1 MRYQSS
7 PGFKMSPVFFL
18 IILNLVFFVA
28 TIISR
33 DLIFF
38 LGLKPAAFLSKPWTI
53 VTSMFIHG
61 GFGHIFGNM
70 ITLFFFGSYL
80 SRLVGDGRF
89 LITYLGG
96 GILGG
101 ILFILLGSPL
111 SIAIGASGAVYAV
124 AGAMVM
130 LRPNLRVLLYFIV
143 PMPLWVVITVFFV
156 VFSFIPGIAWQA
168 HLGGLIFGL
177 IAGYLFR
184 KRERSYLI

>member
-7 PGFKMSPVFFL
+7 PGFRMSPVFFL